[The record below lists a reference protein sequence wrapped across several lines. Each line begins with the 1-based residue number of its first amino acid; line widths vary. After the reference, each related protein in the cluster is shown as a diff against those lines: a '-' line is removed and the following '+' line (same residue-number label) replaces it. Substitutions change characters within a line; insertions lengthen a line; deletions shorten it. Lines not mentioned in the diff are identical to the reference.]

1 MAHRL
6 LIGLSSILF
15 LAGSATGDA
24 LNILESARQ
33 EAEETT
39 VKAAEA
45 DDSRGFYVRTEIGA
59 NIMQN
64 LNRKGASDSYSL
76 NAGIDFGASIGYQI
90 TESLGFEVQSGIAWN
105 SFKRWNEGNRSNN
118 ASGSLVQVPIV
129 ANVVLT
135 LPLSKGNYEP
145 LFGRDA
151 DLKFYFGGGGNY
163 LDGDM
168 SSSGVQQF
176 NIKDWSYRYQAG
188 TVLQAYLA
196 PKTKFGVYFRF
207 SGTGDLAGENPA
219 GAAFD
224 IGPALNYA
232 VGINVSIN
240 F

>member
-15 LAGSATGDA
+15 LAASATGDA

-39 VKAAEA
+39 VTTEEVN
-45 DDSRGFYVRTEIGA
+45 DDRGFYVRTEIGA

-64 LNRKGASDSYSL
+64 LDRKNASDSYTL

-90 TESLGFEVQSGIAWN
+90 TEMLGLEVQSGIAWN
-105 SFKRWNEGNRSNN
+105 SFKTWNEGGRSNN

-129 ANVVLT
+129 ANVVVT
-135 LPLSKGNYEP
+135 LPLSKGDYEP

-151 DLKFYFGGGGNY
+151 DLMFIFGGGGNY
-163 LDGDM
+163 IDGDM

-176 NIKDWSYRYQAG
+176 NIKDWSFRYQVG

-219 GAAFD
+219 GAALD

-232 VGINVSIN
+232 VGLNLSIR